1 MQPAAA
7 ALVLDVQCAT
17 RHGVSQPAMT
27 NVLASP
33 SALTPT
39 AADLLDAAGRGDHAA
54 WDRIFTRHY
63 RLVLRYSVA
72 RLGDAHAAE
81 DVAQEVFVAAVA
93 SVRRLRDRSDA
104 GIEAWLLG
112 IARNKCRERARAD
125 HRRTAQPD
133 ERVAGDA
140 ADVAVTRIAAA
151 EVRAAMNH
159 LSDDQREVVIRRF
172 LLDQSLDEVAA
183 ATGRPVGAVKSMQHR
198 AIAALTR
205 LCEGMA

>member
-7 ALVLDVQCAT
+7 ALVLGIPRAT
-17 RHGVSQPAMT
+17 RHGVTRTAMT

-33 SALTPT
+33 SPVPPT
-39 AADLLDAAGRGDHAA
+39 AAELLDAAGHGDHAA
-54 WDRIFTRHY
+54 WDRIFTQHY
-63 RLVLRYSVA
+63 RLVLRYCVA
-72 RLGDAHAAE
+72 RLGDAHTAE

-125 HRRTAQPD
+125 HRRTAQAD
-133 ERVAGDA
+133 ERIAGDA

-151 EVRAAMNH
+151 EVREAMKH